1 MIGVRATLRIH
12 IIFLVK
18 YLGVASVFFF
28 LNKEKS
34 NYSGYS
40 FDQLNKLVLFESY
53 WKKKKKEE
61 Q

>member
-1 MIGVRATLRIH
+1 MTYMISVRATLRIH

-28 LNKEKS
+28 KKEKS

-53 WKKKKKEE
+53 
-61 Q
+61 